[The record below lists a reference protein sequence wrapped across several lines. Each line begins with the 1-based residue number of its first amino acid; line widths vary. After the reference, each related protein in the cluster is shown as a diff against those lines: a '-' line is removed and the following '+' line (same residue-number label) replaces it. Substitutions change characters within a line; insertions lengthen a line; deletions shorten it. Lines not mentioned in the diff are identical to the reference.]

1 MRPALDHAPHDPAV
15 LQHPQVLGDRG
26 LGHPEAGGGTTDGR
40 GAFGEPLDD
49 STTDWVR
56 ERLERIVNH
65 LVNDSKGRGCN
76 RGRGRSRAQL
86 HDPER
91 QETDAYRD
99 GEWPDQ
105 RGPVRE
111 QPRSSWLQD
120 ALCAVAHERDYGSD
134 RD

>member
-65 LVNDSKGRGCN
+65 LVNDSKGRGCKS
-76 RGRGRSRAQL
+76 RTRPITSSAARSRTPGDRRL
-86 HDPER
+86 
-91 QETDAYRD
+91 
-99 GEWPDQ
+99 
-105 RGPVRE
+105 
-111 QPRSSWLQD
+111 PRW
-120 ALCAVAHERDYGSD
+120 
-134 RD
+134 